1 MKIAIVHDWLVTNAG
16 AEKVLQQMLQVYPE
30 ADVFCVVDHLTER
43 NRFYLENHTV
53 KTTAIQRLPFSKR
66 KYQLYLPFMP
76 LAIEQLDLK
85 DYDIV
90 LSSSHAVAK
99 GVLTTAEQL
108 HISYVHTPMRYA
120 WDMQNE
126 YLNKASG
133 LKIKKALMRY
143 MLFKLRQWDIQTAN
157 RVDFFV
163 SNSNFIG
170 KRIWRTY
177 RRSSQTIYPPV
188 NVEAFPLCEMKDDYY
203 VTASRLVSYKN
214 VKLLVEAFA
223 EMPTR
228 QLLVIGDGPE
238 MKELKKIAPKNVVL
252 LGHQI
257 QEQLVFY
264 MQRARAFLYAAEEDF
279 GIALVEAQACGTP
292 VIAYGKGGALETVQ
306 NLMESETPT
315 GIFYYEQT
323 TSSIKNAIQKFEKY
337 KNSFLPEKI
346 REHAMKF
353 SEARFREEL
362 AELVEIAFHKHAT
375 GQQIFKEKID
385 MLEEKITI

>member
-16 AEKVLQQMLQVYPE
+16 AEKVLQQMLQIHPE
-30 ADVFCVVDHLTER
+30 ADVFCVVDHLSKKD
-43 NRFYLENHTV
+43 RFYLENHKV
-53 KTTAIQRLPFSKR
+53 KTTMIQRMPFSKQ

-99 GVLTTAEQL
+99 GVLTTSEQL

-120 WDMQNE
+120 WDMQND
-126 YLNKASG
+126 YINKASG

-143 MLFKLRQWDIQTAN
+143 MLFKMRQWDVQTAN
-157 RVDFFV
+157 RVDYFI

-177 RRSSQTIYPPV
+177 RRTSQTIYPPV
-188 NVEAFPLCEMKDDYY
+188 NVDAFPLCEIKDDYY
-203 VTASRLVSYKN
+203 VTASRLVPYKN

-223 EMPTR
+223 QMPTR

-238 MKELKKIAPKNVVL
+238 MKELKKIATKNVVL
-252 LGHQI
+252 LGHQM

-264 MQRARAFLYAAEEDF
+264 MQRALAFLYAAEEDF

-292 VIAYGKGGALETVQ
+292 VIAYGKGGALETVL
-306 NLMESETPT
+306 NLIENETPT
-315 GIFYYEQT
+315 GIFYYEQNIAA
-323 TSSIKNAIQKFEKY
+323 IKDTLQKFEKH
-337 KNSFLPEKI
+337 KDCFLPEKI

-353 SEARFREEL
+353 SEARFREEF
-362 AELVEIAFHKHAT
+362 AEMVRVAFCKHT
-375 GQQIFKEKID
+375 SGQQYLDEKID

>member
-16 AEKVLQQMLQVYPE
+16 AEKVLQQMLKVYPE
-30 ADVFCVVDHLTER
+30 ADVFCVVDHLNGR
-43 NRFYLENHTV
+43 DRFYLENHTV

-85 DYDIV
+85 EYDIV

-99 GVLTTAEQL
+99 GVLTTSEQL

-126 YLNKASG
+126 YINKASG

-143 MLFKLRQWDIQTAN
+143 MLFRLRQWDIQTAN
-157 RVDFFV
+157 RVDFFI

-188 NVEAFPLCEMKDDYY
+188 NVDAFPLCEMKDDYY

-238 MKELKKIAPKNVVL
+238 MKELKKIAPRNVVL
-252 LGHQI
+252 LGHQM

-306 NLMESETPT
+306 NLIESETPT
-315 GIFYYEQT
+315 GIFYYEQNI
-323 TSSIKNAIQKFEKY
+323 SSIKNAIHKFEKY
-337 KNSFLPEKI
+337 KDSFLPEKI

-353 SEARFREEL
+353 SEVRFREEL
-362 AELVEIAFHKHAT
+362 AEMVREAFQKHT
-375 GQQIFKEKID
+375 SPRHILNEKID